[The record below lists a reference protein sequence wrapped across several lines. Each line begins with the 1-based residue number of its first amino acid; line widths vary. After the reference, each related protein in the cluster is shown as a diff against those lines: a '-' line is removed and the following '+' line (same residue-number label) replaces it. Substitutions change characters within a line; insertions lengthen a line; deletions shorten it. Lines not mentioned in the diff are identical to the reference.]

1 MEVRTRVREVHG
13 DRARLVGEDAGRC
26 DVCGA
31 GHGAGCGTGFGAG
44 SGRGLTVPLSPCGR
58 RDVLAGDV
66 VVVSVAD
73 GAIVRVAALTYLLP
87 VAGLLVGAGLAAL
100 AGVGDAT
107 VFLAATAG
115 ALAGIGLGRRA
126 GSRGFRPV
134 SRRTGD
140 ADA

>member
-1 MEVRTRVREVHG
+1 VEVRARVREVHG
-13 DRARLVGEDAGRC
+13 DWARLVGDAAGRC

-31 GHGAGCGTGFGAG
+31 GPGAGCGTGFGARRG
-44 SGRGLTVPLSPCGR
+44 SGLTVPLSPCGR
-58 RDVLAGDV
+58 RDLIAGDV

-73 GAIVRVAALTYLLP
+73 GAIVRVAALAYLLP
-87 VAGLLVGAGLAAL
+87 VAGLLTGAGLAGL
-100 AGVGDAT
+100 AGVGDGT

-134 SRRTGD
+134 SRRTVN